1 MSCAPY
7 VPTSMSTVKKMLQ
20 LANVGPG
27 DVVYDLGC
35 GDGRILFTAITEF
48 DAAKAVGYELNKS
61 MFKKTFQKIQ
71 QQNQQDKIT
80 IINDNLFNATISEA
94 SVITLYL
101 TTNANNRLAPKL
113 ISEAQEGTRIISHDF
128 DIRDFQYVKKE
139 TFGEGFWHK
148 HTLYLYVMSPETIY
162 QQQQQ
167 ETRFDKL
174 RHFLKQAI

>member
-1 MSCAPY
+1 
-7 VPTSMSTVKKMLQ
+7 MSTVKKMLQ

-35 GDGRILFTAITEF
+35 GDGRILFAAISEF
-48 DAAKAVGYELNKS
+48 NAAKAVGYELNKS
-61 MFKKTFQKIQ
+61 IFKKTFQKVQ

-101 TTNANNRLAPKL
+101 TTNANNRLVPKL
-113 ISEAQEGTRIISHDF
+113 ISEAQEGTRVISHDF
-128 DIRDFQYVKKE
+128 DIRDFQYAKKE

-148 HTLYLYVMSPETIY
+148 HTLYLYVISSEMIH
-162 QQQQQ
+162 QHKKKD
-167 ETRFDKL
+167 TRFNKL